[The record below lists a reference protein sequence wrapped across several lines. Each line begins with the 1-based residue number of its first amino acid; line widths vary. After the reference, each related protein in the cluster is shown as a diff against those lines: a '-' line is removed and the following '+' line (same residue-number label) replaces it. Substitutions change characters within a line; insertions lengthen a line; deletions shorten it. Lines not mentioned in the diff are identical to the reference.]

1 MTDVCTMM
9 DPGRGVEG
17 SLGAGVGR
25 GGPFGVGVSG
35 EGAGATMVVGATDVV
50 WTMMGG
56 PFGEGASGLCGNE
69 TGDDG
74 G

>member
-1 MTDVCTMM
+1 MM
-9 DPGRGVEG
+9 DPGRGFG
-17 SLGAGVGR
+17 GLLGAGVGW

-35 EGAGATMVVGATDVV
+35 EGAAGATTVVGATDVV

-56 PFGEGASGLCGNE
+56 ALGEGASGLSGNE